1 MSSEFFCPWPG
12 LTLSYP
18 SQISRPGFH
27 ILLIAK
33 YNIMNLIKERSK
45 SMQTT
50 VWQLMLLQDFVYYS
64 MQYNSFH

>member
-18 SQISRPGFH
+18 SQISRPGSH